1 MMQDNETHMTET
13 PTPPDD
19 TSTSGSQ
26 PQGRAQVSSQ
36 GPSQGPYAP
45 TPPAQD
51 THASTNLMAVAAFAL
66 SVLGC
71 LLAPAALGG
80 VVCGHI
86 ARSQIRRSG
95 EAGDSWALAGLIL
108 GYLLIAL
115 SLAGLLMFG
124 GMMLTMFGI
133 MAFST

>member
-19 TSTSGSQ
+19 TSTSGTQ
-26 PQGRAQVSSQ
+26 TRGGAQESSQ
-36 GPSQGPYAP
+36 APYAP

>member
-1 MMQDNETHMTET
+1 
-13 PTPPDD
+13 
-19 TSTSGSQ
+19 
-26 PQGRAQVSSQ
+26 
-36 GPSQGPYAP
+36 
-45 TPPAQD
+45 
-51 THASTNLMAVAAFAL
+51 MAVAAFAL

>member
-19 TSTSGSQ
+19 TSTSGTQTRGS
-26 PQGRAQVSSQ
+26 AQES
-36 GPSQGPYAP
+36 SQGPYAP

-86 ARSQIRRSG
+86 ARSQIRCSG

>member
-1 MMQDNETHMTET
+1 M
-13 PTPPDD
+13 
-19 TSTSGSQ
+19 
-26 PQGRAQVSSQ
+26 
-36 GPSQGPYAP
+36 
-45 TPPAQD
+45 
-51 THASTNLMAVAAFAL
+51 
-66 SVLGC
+66 
-71 LLAPAALGG
+71 
-80 VVCGHI
+80 CGHI

>member
-13 PTPPDD
+13 PTPRDD

-26 PQGRAQVSSQ
+26 TRGRAQES
-36 GPSQGPYAP
+36 SQGPYAP

>member
-1 MMQDNETHMTET
+1 MTET
-13 PTPPDD
+13 TPDNTADSRNAHASGERRPTP
-19 TSTSGSQ
+19 S
-26 PQGRAQVSSQ
+26 AQE
-36 GPSQGPYAP
+36 
-45 TPPAQD
+45 
-51 THASTNLMAVAAFAL
+51 THAGTNSMALVAFAL

-71 LLAPAALGG
+71 FMPPAALGG

-86 ARSQIRRSG
+86 ARSQIRKTA

-124 GMMLTMFGI
+124 GMVMTMFGI
-133 MAFST
+133 MAFSS

>member
-1 MMQDNETHMTET
+1 MMQDNETAMT
-13 PTPPDD
+13 D
-19 TSTSGSQ
+19 TS
-26 PQGRAQVSSQ
+26 
-36 GPSQGPYAP
+36 
-45 TPPAQD
+45 PPADKPEPTRD
-51 THASTNLMAVAAFAL
+51 TATATERPTTPSAQETRAETNAMALASFAL

-80 VVCGHI
+80 IVCGHL
-86 ARSQIRRSG
+86 ARRQIRQRG
-95 EAGDSWALAGLIL
+95 DAGDSWALAGLIL

-133 MAFST
+133 MAFSS

>member
-13 PTPPDD
+13 PTPPDEM
-19 TSTSGSQ
+19 STNGSS
-26 PQGRAQVSSQ
+26 PREGAQ
-36 GPSQGPYAP
+36 GPTQGSSRASHAP
-45 TPPAQD
+45 TPAAQD

-133 MAFST
+133 IAFST